1 MLLND
6 IQNAVQIFANLAV
19 ASAMGL
25 CLVIGVAGTLNYRF
39 AYDCQTCRIDAARK
53 TSPGLALA
61 PAMTAPGAVKPV
73 AVAMTVR

>member
-25 CLVIGVAGTLNYRF
+25 CLVLGVAGTLNYRF
-39 AYDCQTCRIDAARK
+39 EYDCQACRIDVARR
-53 TSPGLALA
+53 LA
-61 PAMTAPGAVKPV
+61 PQPIAGVPARMLPAKPV

>member
-25 CLVIGVAGTLNYRF
+25 CLVIGIAGTFNQRL
-39 AYDCQTCRIDAARK
+39 AYDCQTCRLDASRK
-53 TSPGLALA
+53 TSPGVALA
-61 PAMTAPGAVKPV
+61 PTMNTPAHVKPV